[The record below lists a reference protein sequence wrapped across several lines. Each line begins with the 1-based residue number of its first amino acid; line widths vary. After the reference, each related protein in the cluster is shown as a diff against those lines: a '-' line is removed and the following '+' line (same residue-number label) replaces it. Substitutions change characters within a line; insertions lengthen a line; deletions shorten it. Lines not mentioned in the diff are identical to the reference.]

1 MKPLLAVAFATIQL
15 PEHPSMVEVVYSEEQ
30 VEDLVRTL
38 REAIENDGDTVTMEV
53 HWWASDEEPVGST
66 PYWHAIATRTPV
78 AVETH
83 TLDIFEHVVEGVRP
97 RLSRN
102 F

>member
-15 PEHPSMVEVVYSEEQ
+15 PEHPPMVEVADSEEQ

-83 TLDIFEHVVEGVRP
+83 TLGIF
-97 RLSRN
+97 
-102 F
+102 